1 MTYVPSEPVIMMT
14 ASDIELLWRGAG
26 LDDLRRRHRSG
37 DTALYALL
45 VKMHQVRLLRVVNA
59 ADGIPERHST
69 ASEER
74 EWWTVEQLATAAH
87 RAPRTVRKDI
97 ENNEL
102 QATKTGRVWVI
113 SDVDAKSYLDSRR
126 RTL

>member
-1 MTYVPSEPVIMMT
+1 MTYLPREPVIVLT
-14 ASDIELLWRGAG
+14 ASDVDMLWRGVG
-26 LDDLRRRHRSG
+26 LDEHRRRHRSG
-37 DTALYALL
+37 DTALYSLL
-45 VKMHQVRLLRVVNA
+45 VRMHQVRLLRVIDA
-59 ADGIPERHST
+59 ADGTPERHST

-87 RAPRTVRKDI
+87 RAPRTIRKDI

-113 SDVDAKSYLDSRR
+113 SNADAKSYLNSRR
-126 RTL
+126 RTS